1 MGIDN
6 TEKYLKYRPKKFLGQ
21 NFLVDDNISRKI
33 VKSLDLTPD
42 DFLIEIGPGYG
53 SLTKYIIKEA
63 DNYLAVEIDK
73 GIAEKLKEDLI
84 LINSG
89 KNQNV
94 MSKDFLKF
102 DFVADTEKYN
112 SGKRKIKIAGNIPYN
127 ITTEVIFKLFENK
140 KMLSCAVMM
149 IQKEVAARLTA
160 VKDTK
165 EYGILAV
172 MTQFNSDVKVLFN
185 VPPTAFFPKPNV
197 QSSIIKLDFGTE
209 KYKVSDYELLRS
221 LVRASFGKRRKTMKN
236 SLKDFFEKNS
246 INPEEISFDFSRRAG
261 NVSVE
266 EYVKLAE
273 EIYRIRV
280 KNK

>member
-33 VKSLDLTPD
+33 VKSLEITTD

-53 SLTKYIIKEA
+53 SLTKYILKEA
-63 DNYLAVEIDK
+63 DIYLAVEIDK

-84 LINSG
+84 LKNSG
-89 KNQNV
+89 KNQNIL
-94 MSKDFLKF
+94 SKDFLKF
-102 DFVADTEKYN
+102 DLAADTERYN
-112 SGKRKIKIAGNIPYN
+112 TSKRKIKIAGNIPYN

-140 KMLSCAVMM
+140 EMLSCAVLMV
-149 IQKEVAARLTA
+149 QKEVAARLTA
-160 VKDTK
+160 KKDTK

-172 MTQFNSDVKVLFN
+172 MTQINSDVKTLFN
-185 VPPTAFFPKPNV
+185 VPPTAFFPKPKIY
-197 QSSIIKLDFGTE
+197 SSIIKLDFGTE
-209 KYKVSDYELLRS
+209 KYSVSDYELLRG

-236 SLKDFFEKNS
+236 SLKDFFEKNN
-246 INPEEISFDFSRRAG
+246 INPEELNFDFSRRAQ

-266 EYVKLAE
+266 EYVILAE
-273 EIYRIRV
+273 EIYRIRD
-280 KNK
+280 NQ